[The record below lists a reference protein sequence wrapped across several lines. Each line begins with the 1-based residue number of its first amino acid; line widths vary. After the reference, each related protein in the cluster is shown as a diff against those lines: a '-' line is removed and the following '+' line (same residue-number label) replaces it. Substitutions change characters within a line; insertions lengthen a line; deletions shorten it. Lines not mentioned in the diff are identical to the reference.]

1 MWLGQGTEEMHAEL
15 SLGNYLDKVHSEKRD
30 GDGMIIFMSFYV
42 EKLRALLRIVSSGD
56 FDMCGVQAAGCDTAT
71 LFS

>member
-1 MWLGQGTEEMHAEL
+1 
-15 SLGNYLDKVHSEKRD
+15 V
-30 GDGMIIFMSFYV
+30 IILISFYV

-56 FDMCGVQAAGCDTAT
+56 FDICGVQAAGCDTAA